1 MGDFKN
7 YRQQNN
13 GSAADGGSGQ
23 RSGKNGGGTDIKQAM
38 ELAATLAKTFAGKSE
53 GQILTTIISQAE
65 QGKRDGTLTDADLDA
80 FYAALSPFLDS
91 FKRKK
96 LQQVIAKLKRI

>member
-7 YRQQNN
+7 YRPQNN
-13 GSAADGGSGQ
+13 GGAADGGSGQ

-53 GQILTTIISQAE
+53 GQILATIISQAE

-96 LQQVIAKLKRI
+96 LQQLIAKLKRI